1 MKDQILNFVVENPI
15 ALVVVLLL
23 LPFSFAVRYR
33 RMKRRSGNLNDHNSK
48 ALLVVGGIVAALIIG
63 GFLYWS

>member
-33 RMKRRSGNLNDHNSK
+33 RMKRRSGNLNDPNSK